1 MMISALVL
9 FVALYLSAW
18 FVNINV
24 RHLKGDK
31 ITTPAGVVM
40 FGVVLM
46 CAAWSLFYYLTH

>member
-1 MMISALVL
+1 MISALVL